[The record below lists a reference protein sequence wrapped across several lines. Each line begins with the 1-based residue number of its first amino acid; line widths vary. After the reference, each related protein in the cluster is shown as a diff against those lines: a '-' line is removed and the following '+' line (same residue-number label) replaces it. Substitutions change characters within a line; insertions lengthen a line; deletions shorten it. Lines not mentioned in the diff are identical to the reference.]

1 MATRNRTPLYR
12 KYRDALR
19 HVRAPAGAPSSS
31 SSSGGGGG
39 GGPVIEM
46 ASLLRSDRP
55 YAPLSTDD
63 PSAASSRGAVTVGL
77 PPAWV
82 DVSEEI
88 SANMQRARTKMA
100 ELAKAHAKALMPSFG
115 DGRDDQR
122 AIEILTHEVTDLLKK
137 SEKRLQKLSM
147 KDSSE
152 DSNVRKNVQRSLATD
167 LQSLSMEFRKKQSTY
182 LKQLRQQK
190 EGQDGVD
197 LEMNMNG
204 SKSTFEL
211 GDDEFEDVGFTEVQ
225 MSKLK
230 KSEAFTRERER
241 EIEQVVESVNELA
254 QIMKDLSVLVIDQGT
269 IIDRIDYN
277 IQNVAASVE
286 EGYKQLQKAERTQ
299 KKGGMVM
306 CATTLVSACM
316 HGSAVTLV
324 FVSAAAKLEVSYYAY
339 YGKKLDPEP
348 WRCRRTDG
356 KKWRCSKE
364 AHPDSKYCERH
375 MHRGRNRSRKPVES
389 KTAAPAPQSQPQLSN
404 VTTATH
410 DADAP
415 LPSLTVGAKTHGLS
429 LGGAGS
435 SQFHVDA
442 PSYGSKYSLGAKADV
457 GELSFFSGASG
468 NTRGFTI
475 DSPTDSSWHSL
486 PSSVP
491 PYPMSKPR
499 DSGLLPGAY
508 SYSHLEPSQELGQ
521 VTIAS
526 LSQEQERR
534 SFGGGA
540 GGMLGNVKHENQP
553 LRPFFDE
560 WPGRRDSWSE
570 MDEERSNQTSFSTT
584 QLSISIPMP
593 RYDER
598 KICAREFQKEQCR

>member
-19 HVRAPAGAPSSS
+19 HVRAPPGAPSSS
-31 SSSGGGGG
+31 GGGGGG

-63 PSAASSRGAVTVGL
+63 PSASSTDIWFLCCSRGAATVGL

-122 AIEILTHEVTDLLKK
+122 AIEVLTHEVTDLLKR

-167 LQSLSMEFRKKQSTY
+167 LQNLSMEFRKKQSSY

-197 LEMNMNG
+197 LEMNING
-204 SKSTFEL
+204 AKSTFE
-211 GDDEFEDVGFTEVQ
+211 DDEFDDVGFTEVQ

-306 CATTLVSACM
+306 CATVLVILIFIM
-316 HGSAVTLV
+316 IVL
-324 FVSAAAKLEVSYYAY
+324 LI
-339 YGKKLDPEP
+339 L
-348 WRCRRTDG
+348 
-356 KKWRCSKE
+356 KE
-364 AHPDSKYCERH
+364 II
-375 MHRGRNRSRKPVES
+375 
-389 KTAAPAPQSQPQLSN
+389 
-404 VTTATH
+404 
-410 DADAP
+410 
-415 LPSLTVGAKTHGLS
+415 
-429 LGGAGS
+429 
-435 SQFHVDA
+435 F
-442 PSYGSKYSLGAKADV
+442 
-457 GELSFFSGASG
+457 
-468 NTRGFTI
+468 
-475 DSPTDSSWHSL
+475 
-486 PSSVP
+486 
-491 PYPMSKPR
+491 
-499 DSGLLPGAY
+499 
-508 SYSHLEPSQELGQ
+508 
-521 VTIAS
+521 
-526 LSQEQERR
+526 
-534 SFGGGA
+534 
-540 GGMLGNVKHENQP
+540 
-553 LRPFFDE
+553 
-560 WPGRRDSWSE
+560 
-570 MDEERSNQTSFSTT
+570 
-584 QLSISIPMP
+584 
-593 RYDER
+593 
-598 KICAREFQKEQCR
+598 